1 MKEKLTDWLV
11 AALRWL
17 AGAAVK
23 CTKRS
28 PSLCAPL
35 QPNGWQ
41 VKTFAI
47 NNRFTPDADLDP
59 ELGTPIGDEGY
70 YLYILNEAAN
80 WDYSGHRIL
89 LLSIWQRPWGHSWLM
104 LEKPGERLEFGH
116 SGDLGD
122 LQPRFHDGVF
132 QRIRDGH
139 ENPIAYLWGTRS
151 DGFFQIGKPNRP
163 PNFVWKVPVTREKY
177 QRMHDY
183 VMGRNYERFG
193 VVSHNCTDL
202 VVATAALAGINLI
215 HRIRLIMP
223 SETDIWFRMRRVW
236 TDPQYSVLDYSTPDV
251 LEADLRQLTRLGIG
265 EDVTKWYLALKH

>member
-28 PSLCAPL
+28 PALCAPL
-35 QPNGWQ
+35 QPSGWQ

-47 NNRFTPDADLDP
+47 NSRYTPEADLDP
-59 ELGTPIGDEGY
+59 ELGTPVGDEGY
-70 YLYILNEAAN
+70 YLYVLNEAAN

-104 LEKPGERLEFGH
+104 LEKPGERMEFGH
-116 SGDLGD
+116 SGDLGE

-132 QRIRDGH
+132 QRIKDGH
-139 ENPIAYLWGTRS
+139 QNPIAYLWETRT
-151 DGFFQIGKPNRP
+151 DGFFQLGKPNRP

-193 VVSHNCTDL
+193 VVSHNCTDM

-236 TDPQYSVLDYSTPDV
+236 TDPQYSILDYSTPDV